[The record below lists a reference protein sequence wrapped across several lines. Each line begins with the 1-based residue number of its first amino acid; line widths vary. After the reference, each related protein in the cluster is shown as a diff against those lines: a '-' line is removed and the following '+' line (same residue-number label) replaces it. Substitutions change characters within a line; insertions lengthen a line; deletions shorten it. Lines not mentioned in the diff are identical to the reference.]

1 MLAGVLRMCVC
12 VAIGGWLSAS
22 VARAAPTADEGD
34 VEPVPAAPATGEQVA
49 AAPAATVTTRAP
61 AIEVT
66 TAKRVRHDWYAG
78 FGFGFGAGNLR
89 PASGGGSRAGA
100 SLLVLA
106 RGGGRVT
113 DRLLIGGLV
122 VTALGGGDGGAR
134 GLSNLMAEALF
145 FPIKDRGL
153 GLALALGLSSTY
165 GARAT
170 AANAATSEV
179 EPLRGGVGL
188 GLGLG
193 HDFWVAR
200 RFNVGVW
207 LRGDGSAGPVYKFR
221 AAGSLGLAF
230 AWY

>member
-1 MLAGVLRMCVC
+1 MLRMCAC

-22 VARAAPTADEGD
+22 AARAAPTADEGD
-34 VEPVPAAPATGEQVA
+34 VEPVA
-49 AAPAATVTTRAP
+49 AATVTTRAP

-78 FGFGFGAGNLR
+78 FGFGLGAGNLR
-89 PASGGGSRAGA
+89 PAGGGDGSRAGA

-113 DRLLIGGLV
+113 DKLLIGGLA

-193 HDFWVAR
+193 YDFWVAR